1 MSRRWRWSF
10 VLVRKVR
17 AAGVDDLPGWVDVER
32 GEDVA
37 FGGGEIGALAQRA
50 GRAFERADVQL
61 LEVFA

>member
-1 MSRRWRWSF
+1 